1 MSFRLTIT
9 GVCVAA
15 GVFLL
20 QSQALALPNVHDE
33 GDGSVLLDAAMPAEP
48 VTEDTSAEVSLRVGP
63 AEVVRQL
70 TGPGS
75 ANATDRWNVHGT
87 DLGHMIRHKG
97 ALYMVFGDTYGPD
110 GGAWRSSTMARIADP
125 DLQGDLDFAQMIA
138 GPAGNAK
145 ELIHSAKIPGIEW
158 TVIPTNG
165 ISLGERMVL
174 HYMSVR
180 MWTSDGRWLVRNSGL
195 AYSDDD
201 GQNWHRS
208 PTALWPNGSGF
219 EQVAFVDQGAMI
231 YSFGIPQGRF
241 GAVRLRRVARD
252 ALFDPAAYRYWD
264 GSAWVSDHRAA
275 AFVVAAPAGE
285 LSVAWSETHGR
296 WLMMYLDETKAAI
309 VLRTAADL
317 VGPWSAAQTV
327 AHASDYP
334 GLYAPYIVP
343 GDALD
348 QEVRFTMSRWKPLY
362 NVFLMRA
369 PLLLAAPVIVAAEND
384 AASEIQL
391 DRIPTR

>member
-1 MSFRLTIT
+1 MEL
-9 GVCVAA
+9 A
-15 GVFLL
+15 VF
-20 QSQALALPNVHDE
+20 SGPD
-33 GDGSVLLDAAMPAEP
+33 SVG
-48 VTEDTSAEVSLRVGP
+48 TLRVGP

-70 TGPGS
+70 TGAAS

-110 GGAWRSSTMARIADP
+110 GGAWRSSTMARIANP
-125 DLQGDLDFAQMIA
+125 QGSFDFTEMIA
-138 GPAGNAK
+138 GPDGSAI
-145 ELIHSAKIPGIEW
+145 ELIESAKLPGIEW

-165 ISLGERMVL
+165 ISLGARMVL
-174 HYMSVR
+174 HYMAVR

-201 GQNWHRS
+201 GQSWHRS
-208 PTALWPNGSGF
+208 PTATWPNGSGF
-219 EQVAFVDQGAMI
+219 EQVAFVDQGEMI
-231 YSFGIPQGRF
+231 YSFGIPEGRF

-264 GSAWVSDHRAA
+264 GSGWVSDHRAA
-275 AFVVAAPAGE
+275 TPVVSAPAGE
-285 LSVAWSETHGR
+285 LSVAWSAAHGR
-296 WLMMYLDETKAAI
+296 WLMMYLDETRDAI
-309 VLRTAADL
+309 VLRSAPAL
-317 VGPWSAAQTV
+317 AGPWSAAQTV
-327 AHASDYP
+327 ADARDFP

-348 QEVRFTMSRWKPLY
+348 TEVRFTMSRWKPLY

-369 PLLLAAPVIVAAEND
+369 PLHVDAPVLAALGSDLAADTSPEG
-384 AASEIQL
+384 AAGASRGL
-391 DRIPTR
+391 RARY